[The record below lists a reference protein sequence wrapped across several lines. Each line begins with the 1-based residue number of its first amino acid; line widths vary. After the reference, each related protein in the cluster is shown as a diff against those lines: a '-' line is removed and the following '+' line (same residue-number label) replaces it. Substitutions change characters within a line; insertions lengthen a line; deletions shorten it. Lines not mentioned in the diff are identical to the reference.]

1 MVPTPTENPQQ
12 NAIFDKRGRYCRK
25 KPCNL
30 DAREIAQKIH
40 NLLSF
45 YRIRCQ
51 PGPAMGGILTQISGG
66 PKYRDP
72 VSEKYRDL
80 PKGAIC
86 ALEEGSR
93 YGNRQAL
100 SGIKRIG

>member
-1 MVPTPTENPQQ
+1 MDPDKNSAVETVPTPTENPQQ
-12 NAIFDKRGRYCRK
+12 NVIFDKRGRYCRK
-25 KPCNL
+25 KPCDL

-51 PGPAMGGILTQISGG
+51 PGPAMGEILTQITGVQNIGISVSG
-66 PKYRDP
+66 
-72 VSEKYRDL
+72 KYRDL

-86 ALEEGSR
+86 TLEEGCR
-93 YGNRQAL
+93 
-100 SGIKRIG
+100 